1 MINITYTNIIVLVL
15 GRLILRI
22 WMQPLQPYPCPYRL
36 LPDSPWSWGMRM
48 APCCIVSILIYLPE
62 STVNVAREIT
72 SLYPITIY
80 IQSNYYPFDYL
91 NRTNRSI
98 DPLTYW
104 QLLDKWQPGDTFAP
118 ISKHSVTTWYPSR
131 TAMTKWPHVFLCIAY
146 GALCKQCPYNRAL
159 RASDGFV
166 QKKAATKSPRF
177 ITIFPPWPSPVRR
190 RKSLAIGPSSGNFA
204 TSAAIERR
212 PAQESYGTMAP
223 PGDARPI
230 FLPMGSPRPQVSVTW
245 TARVAKVF
253 AGWTG

>member
-1 MINITYTNIIVLVL
+1 
-15 GRLILRI
+15 
-22 WMQPLQPYPCPYRL
+22 MQPLQPYPCPYRL

-48 APCCIVSILIYLPE
+48 APCCIVSIQIYLPE

-118 ISKHSVTTWYPSR
+118 ISKHSVTNWYPSR
-131 TAMTKWPHVFLCIAY
+131 TAMTKWPQVFLCIAY

-177 ITIFPPWPSPVRR
+177 ITIFPPDPLRSDAGNPWPSGHRQETSRHLQPLRGALH
-190 RKSLAIGPSSGNFA
+190 RKV
-204 TSAAIERR
+204 
-212 PAQESYGTMAP
+212 MAP
-223 PGDARPI
+223 WLRRAMLGQFFCRWEAPG
-230 FLPMGSPRPQVSVTW
+230 PRWVSLEPQ
-245 TARVAKVF
+245 
-253 AGWTG
+253 G